1 MAEQEIPET
10 VLEALEYV
18 RSEGA
23 TNMLARSIVIDLADA
38 AGYDEAIAWL
48 EANSDRY
55 MEALNEMGTR
65 RSHA

>member
-18 RSEGA
+18 RGEGA

-38 AGYDEAIAWL
+38 AGYDEAIACWKPT
-48 EANSDRY
+48 A
-55 MEALNEMGTR
+55 TVIWKP
-65 RSHA
+65 